1 MIVRIGTY
9 TLDVPPSL
17 LVWLTLALLLMLG
30 LAFAGKKIACADPRH
45 APRGAVLWALQ
56 LDALCRKL
64 CGKQME
70 ASRYAFFA
78 TLIVM
83 LALANLAGLL
93 ALPLPAANL
102 SVTLALAL
110 MMFALIQFQG
120 IRKRGVRGWLRR
132 LREPYAFMLPL
143 NVISEL
149 TLPLSLALR
158 LFGNMLAGTVV
169 TLLVYAGIRAFLPLS
184 AAALAFTPLLHLYF
198 DVFSGLVQT
207 YIFYTLS
214 IFFLH
219 AQEADEGG

>member
-1 MIVRIGTY
+1 
-9 TLDVPPSL
+9 
-17 LVWLTLALLLMLG
+17 
-30 LAFAGKKIACADPRH
+30 
-45 APRGAVLWALQ
+45 
-56 LDALCRKL
+56 
-64 CGKQME
+64 
-70 ASRYAFFA
+70 
-78 TLIVM
+78 
-83 LALANLAGLL
+83 
-93 ALPLPAANL
+93 
-102 SVTLALAL
+102 
-110 MMFALIQFQG
+110 
-120 IRKRGVRGWLRR
+120 
-132 LREPYAFMLPL
+132 MLPL

-184 AAALAFTPLLHLYF
+184 AAALVFTPLLHLYF